1 LSKDDSN
8 AYMLFYRDVRTMKE
22 LTTLNTI
29 DVSPELIEK
38 FYIDEENEKI
48 EEEKQSKIIESKKV

>member
-1 LSKDDSN
+1 MSKDDSN